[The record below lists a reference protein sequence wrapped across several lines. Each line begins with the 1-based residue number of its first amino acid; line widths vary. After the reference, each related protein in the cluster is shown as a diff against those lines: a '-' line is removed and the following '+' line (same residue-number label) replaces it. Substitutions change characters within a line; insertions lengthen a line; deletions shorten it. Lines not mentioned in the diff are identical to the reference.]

1 MPPPSPVPPMVMLP
15 VELPHPS
22 EVQSIPIAI
31 AASGS
36 TFKPEPVQQV
46 LIESECFFTEKDI
59 GRVAIA
65 LAKRCFFGEAA
76 LEAATLYGKGA
87 TKQKLAGHTLAE
99 LRKAIET
106 IPLLSTNTQ
115 DEKEHMW
122 RLCLRSIAGACK
134 ELRKKNAKTTLEQ
147 PHSFLF
153 IFVSSAYVRNSRTV
167 DLSALLFNFFLR
179 LSIYICARTPGQMV
193 C

>member
-1 MPPPSPVPPMVMLP
+1 MPP

-36 TFKPEPVQQV
+36 TFKPEPVEQV
-46 LIESECFFTEKDI
+46 LIESERFFTEKDI

-87 TKQKLAGHTLAE
+87 TTQKLAGHTLAE

-106 IPLLSTNTQ
+106 IPLLSTKTQ
-115 DEKEHMW
+115 DEKEHVE
-122 RLCLRSIAGACK
+122 AV
-134 ELRKKNAKTTLEQ
+134 
-147 PHSFLF
+147 P
-153 IFVSSAYVRNSRTV
+153 
-167 DLSALLFNFFLR
+167 
-179 LSIYICARTPGQMV
+179 
-193 C
+193 